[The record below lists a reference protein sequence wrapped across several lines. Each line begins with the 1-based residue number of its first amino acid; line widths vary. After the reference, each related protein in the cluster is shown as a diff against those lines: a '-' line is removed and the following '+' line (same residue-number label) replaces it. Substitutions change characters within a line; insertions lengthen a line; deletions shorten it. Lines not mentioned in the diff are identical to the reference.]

1 MTQDNQ
7 LINLTRRQMLIG
19 VGAVGLASAG
29 AGLGTSALFRDTES
43 FTGNS
48 IVAGELD
55 LLVDWQQHYAYFDGV
70 ADQTVFVNAH
80 PDHDGDGEQSIPT
93 DNDAGFVRYSDFPD
107 EDDEDSNGANIPTLD
122 CDNIPPLSEASYGVD
137 PITGEANDT
146 LVQLRDVKP
155 GDRGEITFSLHLC
168 DNPGYIWMQAG
179 NVTEDGGIAAEPEL
193 IVDSDNLGDLGQA
206 IQATLWYDED
216 CDNVY
221 DPEAPADIMLTL
233 DFSGSMLYRRFG
245 GVVSENPIDVDGDGT
260 DDYSETTKIDLVEKG
275 TRQFISYLQAQNADV
290 TVGVAYFDGE
300 RDDDTEPRTGILEPL
315 TSNLSAVDTALS
327 GLRQKLANV
336 VSGTSKDPNNTEGG
350 ADPDPN
356 AGNNIAEGT
365 FIGEGVDDAQTELT
379 NNGRGGVRVANLVLS
394 DGESFNGQGSTQFS
408 DPTESADNARAPLGS
423 PVHTGPNAPPA
434 SVATDV
440 FTISV
445 GSANDA
451 VLQAMAG
458 PANGAGGNPTFFND
472 VDDPL
477 NIPTVFGNLA
487 AQFVGEKKIM
497 EDSLANVLAELADGN
512 GIPLDGNRATIY
524 DELNDPAT
532 DPDRDAFR
540 GDGVMHCVALKWELP
555 ADVGNEVQGDTLGFD
570 LGFYTEQERNNDG
583 SGPAGA

>member
-19 VGAVGLASAG
+19 AGAIGLASAG

-55 LLVDWQQHYAYFDGV
+55 LLVDWQQHYSYWDGGM
-70 ADQTVFVNAH
+70 QHVFVNAH
-80 PDHDGDGEQSIPT
+80 PDHDGDGEQSIAA
-93 DNDAGFVRYSDFPD
+93 DNDAGQLRYSDFPD
-107 EDDEDSNGANIPTLD
+107 QDDPDSNGANIPVLN
-122 CDNIPPLSEASYGVD
+122 CESIPPLSEASYGVD
-137 PITGEANDT
+137 PITGDPNDT

-155 GDRGEITFSLHLC
+155 GDEGEITFSLHLC

-179 NVTEDGGIAAEPEL
+179 NVSEGGGIAAEPEL
-193 IVDSDNLGDLGQA
+193 IDDPDNLGDLGQA

-233 DFSGSMLYRRFG
+233 DFSGSMLYNQYG
-245 GVVSENPIDVDGDGT
+245 GVVSN
-260 DDYSETTKIDLVEKG
+260 DDITVFGQNYDETTKIDLAELG
-275 TRQFISYLQAQNADV
+275 ARQFVDYLEAQGADV
-290 TVGVAYFDGE
+290 QIGVAYFDGE
-300 RDDDTEPRTGILEPL
+300 GSDDTEPRTGILQPL
-315 TSNLSAVDTALS
+315 TSDFSVVDTALS
-327 GLRQKLANV
+327 GLRQKLANI
-336 VSGTSKDPNNTEGG
+336 VSGGPGSTPGDGDG
-350 ADPDPN
+350 DPDPYSN
-356 AGNNIAEGT
+356 ANGIATGT
-365 FIGEGVDDAQTELT
+365 YIGEGVDDAQDELAS
-379 NNGRGGVRVANLVLS
+379 NGRSGVRAANIVLS
-394 DGESFNGQGSTQFS
+394 DGESFNGDGSTTFS
-408 DPTESADNARAPLGS
+408 SPTGAADDARAAS
-423 PVHTGPNAPPA
+423 PSP
-434 SVATDV
+434 ATDL

-445 GSANDA
+445 GSANDS

-458 PANGAGGNPTFFND
+458 PAGGSGGDATFFNN

-477 NIPTVFGNLA
+477 NTPAVFGNLA
-487 AQFVGEKKIM
+487 AQFVGEVVIM
-497 EDSLANVLAELADGN
+497 EDTLANILAELADGN

-524 DELNDPAT
+524 DELNDPAN
-532 DPDRDAFR
+532 DPDRDAFT
-540 GDGVMHCVALKWELP
+540 GGGTMHCVALKWELP

-583 SGPAGA
+583 SGPTQLV